1 MINGEGIDRH
11 LLGLKF
17 IALENKI
24 EVPELLR
31 DEVHENTTYWKIS
44 TSQVSAHIG
53 KSIVHVTLAKLMEST
68 CFT

>member
-44 TSQVSAHIG
+44 TSQVIAMQEHYNITKTCG
-53 KSIVHVTLAKLMEST
+53 MHVFHMN
-68 CFT
+68 